1 MVKIIDIKFQGIK
14 SAIACFLIDS
24 GEGLI
29 MIETGPSNVY
39 NNIKINLEK
48 EGYNIKE
55 IKHVFVTH
63 IHLDHSGGA
72 WRFAENGAKIYVHPQ
87 GADHLIDPQK
97 LIKSATKIYGDKMD
111 TLWGEIK
118 GINKNNIKKVEH
130 KEKIKIGNTTIKSIH
145 TPGHANHHI
154 AWKINNSIFAGD
166 VAGAKIKD
174 GPVLPACP
182 PPEVDLEKWHKSLN
196 LIIEEKADTLYLT
209 HFGKSTEVLNHISEM
224 KNILKDWAYW
234 IKEKKSKYDNI
245 EDLTEAFNKY
255 VYNFL
260 KNKAQLDEKLIDQ
273 YYAAN
278 PPYMSVAGLVR
289 YWDKIN

>member
-118 GINKNNIKKVEH
+118 GINKNNIKKIEN

-154 AWKINNSIFAGD
+154 AWKINNSIFTGD

-196 LIIEEKADTLYLT
+196 LIIEEKSAYEIDMQAIRMTPGVTGYLVT
-209 HFGKSTEVLNHISEM
+209 ITTAQEN
-224 KNILKDWAYW
+224 NW